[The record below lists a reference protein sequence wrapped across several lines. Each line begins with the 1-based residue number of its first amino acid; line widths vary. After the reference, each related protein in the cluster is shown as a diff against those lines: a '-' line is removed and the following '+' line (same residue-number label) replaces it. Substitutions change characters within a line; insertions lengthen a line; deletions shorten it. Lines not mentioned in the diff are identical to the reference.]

1 MSKNPTSSISAF
13 RPLAV
18 VCLSGG
24 MDSAL
29 TAALALRTHDLAVLH
44 ANYGQRTERRELSSF
59 LALADRLEVAPG
71 RRLVVDF
78 TSLRQI
84 GGSSLT
90 DLSIAVRHG
99 EPEEGVVPSS
109 YVPFRNAHLLAAAT
123 SWAEVI
129 GATSIFMGAVEADSS
144 GYPDCRPAFFQAF
157 ADAIRLGTRA
167 DTRIVIETPVIALSK
182 AEIIQKGL
190 LLAVPFDLTWSCY
203 ESNDQA
209 CGECESCRL
218 RLTAF
223 AKAGSVD
230 PIRYRSPYSA

>member
-1 MSKNPTSSISAF
+1 MTASS

-24 MDSAL
+24 MDSAV
-29 TAALALRTHDLAVLH
+29 TAALALKTHEIALLH
-44 ANYGQRTERRELSSF
+44 ANYGQRTEARELSSY
-59 LALADRLEVAPG
+59 LALADRLGAGPA

-90 DLSIAVRHG
+90 DASIAVRHG
-99 EPEEGVVPSS
+99 EPEEGVVPTS

-123 SWAEVI
+123 SWAEVL
-129 GATSIFMGAVEADSS
+129 GATAIFVGAVEADSS

-157 ADAIRLGTRA
+157 AEAIRLGTRA
-167 DTRIVIETPVIALSK
+167 DTRIRIETPVIGMSK
-182 AEIIQKGL
+182 AEIVGTGRS
-190 LLAVPFDLTWSCY
+190 LAVPFELTWSCY
-203 ESNDQA
+203 ESNQEA

-223 AKAGSVD
+223 AKAGVKD
-230 PIRYRSPYSA
+230 PIRYRTGQSA

>member
-1 MSKNPTSSISAF
+1 MTSASR

-24 MDSAL
+24 MDSAV
-29 TAALALRTHDLAVLH
+29 TAALARETHELAFLH
-44 ANYGQRTERRELSSF
+44 ANYGQRTEARELLSF
-59 LALADRLEVAPG
+59 EALAERFDIAAA

-90 DLSIAVRHG
+90 DPSIAVRHG
-99 EPEEGVVPSS
+99 EPEEGVVPTS
-109 YVPFRNAHLLAAAT
+109 YVPFRNAHLLAAAA

-129 GATSIFMGAVEADSS
+129 GATAIFVGAVEADSS

-157 ADAIRLGTRA
+157 AEAIRLGTRA
-167 DTRIVIETPVIALSK
+167 ETRISIETPVIALSK
-182 AEIIQKGL
+182 AEIVRRGL
-190 LLAVPFDLTWSCY
+190 ARSVPFELTWSCY
-203 ESNDQA
+203 EADEAA

-218 RLTAF
+218 RLAAF
-223 AKAGSVD
+223 ERAGTPD
-230 PIRYRSPYSA
+230 PIPYRLRD

>member
-1 MSKNPTSSISAF
+1 MISPPSP

-24 MDSAL
+24 MDSAV
-29 TAALALRTHDLAVLH
+29 TAALAAKTHDLALLH
-44 ANYGQRTERRELSSF
+44 ANYGQRTESRELSSF
-59 LALADRLEVAPG
+59 ETLADRFGVDTR

-90 DLSIAVRHG
+90 DRSIAVRHG

-109 YVPFRNAHLLAAAT
+109 YVPFRNAHLLAAST

-129 GATSIFMGAVEADSS
+129 GASAIFVGAVEADSS
-144 GYPDCRPAFFQAF
+144 GYPDCRPDFFRAF
-157 ADAIRLGTRA
+157 AEAIRLGTRA
-167 DTRIVIETPVIALSK
+167 NTHITIETPVISLSK
-182 AEIIQKGL
+182 AEIIRRGVDL
-190 LLAVPFDLTWSCY
+190 GVPFELTWSCY
-203 ESNDQA
+203 EANDEA

-218 RLTAF
+218 RLAAF
-223 AKAGSVD
+223 EKAGVPD
-230 PIRYRSPYSA
+230 PIRYRIRRLE

>member
-1 MSKNPTSSISAF
+1 MPASASK
-13 RPLAV
+13 PLAV

-24 MDSAL
+24 MDSAVC
-29 TAALALRTHDLAVLH
+29 AAIARETFDIALMH
-44 ANYGQRTERRELSSF
+44 ANYGQRTESRELKSF
-59 LALADRLEVAPG
+59 DALADRLGVAPH

-90 DLSIAVRHG
+90 DTNIAVRHG
-99 EPEEGVVPSS
+99 EPEDGVVPSS

-129 GATSIFMGAVEADSS
+129 GATAIFVGAVEADSS
-144 GYPDCRPAFFQAF
+144 GYPDCRPNFFLAF
-157 ADAIRLGTRA
+157 AEAIRLGTKP

-182 AEIIQKGL
+182 AEIIGRGL
-190 LLAVPFDLTWSCY
+190 TLGVPFDLTWSCY
-203 ESNDQA
+203 EASDEA

-218 RLTAF
+218 RLNAF
-223 AKAGSVD
+223 AKAGVAD
-230 PIRYRSPYSA
+230 PIPYRPRLNS